1 MHPPP
6 GGCIEIFPTRDFHL
20 VGKHDLHGAVGV
32 VCCDPNGDPIRGSH
46 WDRIEA
52 TVRPELTRD
61 GDNNAIACAVTLE
74 EGQGDSE
81 LHCLVGGEA

>member
-1 MHPPP
+1 M
-6 GGCIEIFPTRDFHL
+6 
-20 VGKHDLHGAVGV
+20 

-81 LHCLVGGEA
+81 LHRLVGGVLHRPILSLEVSLNFLG